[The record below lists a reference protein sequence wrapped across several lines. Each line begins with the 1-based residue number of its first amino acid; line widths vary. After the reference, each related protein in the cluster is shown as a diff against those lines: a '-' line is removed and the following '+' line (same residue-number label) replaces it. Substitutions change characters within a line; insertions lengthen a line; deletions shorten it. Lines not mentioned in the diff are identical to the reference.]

1 MIRPLFLLYPLFIF
15 CTATAHPGI
24 GIVKDSKGFIYYTD
38 LVNVYRIDPAT
49 EKKTIV
55 VRGLHTHELY
65 IDKNDNLFGEHL
77 WFVDNGINQF
87 DHFQWRLNT
96 KGKLDTIYGPSQAY
110 IANDYSLCRDAKGNE
125 YRVQALQ
132 MDRILK
138 KKPTGESITIAEGDY
153 KDVIWL
159 QATAD
164 GNVYFTQKNNLYRIN
179 QQDAVSLVASAIAND
194 PGLYGIWTDN
204 AVNIYVAL
212 LADRMIK
219 KITPAGKME
228 NILFK
233 QEGNWGPVG
242 GLFDDSGNLWVLEW
256 SAKNEARVR
265 KISKETRLMVAP
277 ESKWPS
283 RIKTYWPE
291 WLIISVL
298 FIGFSIFMIRRT
310 RK

>member
-233 QEGNWGPVG
+233 QEGNWGA
-242 GLFDDSGNLWVLEW
+242 SWWV
-256 SAKNEARVR
+256 
-265 KISKETRLMVAP
+265 I
-277 ESKWPS
+277 
-283 RIKTYWPE
+283 
-291 WLIISVL
+291 
-298 FIGFSIFMIRRT
+298 
-310 RK
+310 